1 MLGRSARFSGA
12 GGGITLNTFVRA
24 CVLAIFAFGLA
35 GAVEAQVNSRP
46 GAVVLVARISDQ
58 VGVQWGSQRVTHLL
72 EQYDLLPENSAKQNA
87 SALVFQNTMHLGMG
101 NVVSGETMLEAPDGR
116 SEMMVFDPAAPQ
128 ASTPVWSLLATSQPT
143 PRWRSGD
150 PRSGRH
156 QVTQACLV
164 VSEDGAAPTV
174 RVRLTAL

>member
-1 MLGRSARFSGA
+1 MFACSVRLGRAGDEDTPYKLLRTFALLVLMCAFASAA
-12 GGGITLNTFVRA
+12 
-24 CVLAIFAFGLA
+24 
-35 GAVEAQVNSRP
+35 EAQVNSRP

-58 VGVQWGSQRVTHLL
+58 VSVHWGSQRVTHLL
-72 EQYDLLPENSAKQNA
+72 EQYDLLPANSAKQNA
-87 SALVFQNTMHLGMG
+87 YALVFQNTMHLGMG
-101 NVVSGETMLEAPDGR
+101 NVVSGETTLEAPDGR
-116 SEMMVFDPAAPQ
+116 SEMMVFDPAASQ
-128 ASTPVWSLLATSQPT
+128 APAAVWSLMATSQPT